1 MTEKKRLRY
10 GRTTGTCATAA
21 AMAALNW
28 LLGRPAVLSVVRLPD
43 GRFLPVPV
51 SGVQATPEG
60 AEAWVIKDGGDD
72 PDVTH
77 GLAVV
82 ATVSLEKN
90 AGIRLEAGPGVGTV
104 TRPGLPV
111 PPGEPA
117 INPGPREMIWRSV
130 SELLPSGLGATVRI
144 SIPGGE
150 EVARRTFNPRL
161 GIEGGLSVL
170 GTRGVVVP
178 MSEEALVETLRSELS
193 VKRGASRESLCL
205 VPGNYGEAVAGS
217 LGVPVGAITKMSNFF
232 GQAMEMVEELKF
244 RELLVA
250 GQVGKML
257 KVAGGSLHTH
267 SKYSDGRLE
276 TLAALCASAGA
287 STEDVRELLARNTAD
302 EACKSV
308 AGTVWGRS
316 ALETAAGRVLE
327 VIRRK
332 APSLERVGVVLFV
345 LPDRILSLSGPVEDL
360 ARNCAKERES

>member
-1 MTEKKRLRY
+1 MTEKKQLRY

-28 LLGRPAVLSVVRLPD
+28 LLGRPSVLSVVRLPD
-43 GRFLPVPV
+43 ERFLPVPV

-82 ATVSLEKN
+82 ATVSLGKG
-90 AGIRLEAGPGVGTV
+90 AGVRIEGGTGVGIV

-111 PPGEPA
+111 LPGEPA
-117 INPGPREMIWRSV
+117 INPGPREMIRKALT
-130 SELLPSGLGATVRI
+130 ELLPAGLGATVRI

-193 VKRGASRESLCL
+193 VKRKTGRESLCL
-205 VPGNYGEAVAGS
+205 VPGNYGEAVACS
-217 LGVPVGAITKMSNFF
+217 LRVPVGAIIKMSNFF

-244 RELLVA
+244 RELLVV
-250 GQVGKML
+250 GQVGKMI

-276 TLAALCASAGA
+276 TLAALCAAAGA
-287 STEDVRELLARNTAD
+287 PVEAVRDLLSRNTAD

-308 AGTVWGRS
+308 IETTWGRN
-316 ALETAAGRVLE
+316 ALETAGGRVVE

-345 LPDRILSLSGPVEDL
+345 LPDKVLSLSGPVEDL
-360 ARNCAKERES
+360 AKNLAKERDL